1 MTTGCCKLL
10 ICRLRRVT
18 IGADRDP
25 TPHPK
30 KLANL
35 YRWKML
41 RGHDLVPIRN
51 VCELII
57 SRILAAAR

>member
-1 MTTGCCKLL
+1 
-10 ICRLRRVT
+10 
-18 IGADRDP
+18 
-25 TPHPK
+25 
-30 KLANL
+30 
-35 YRWKML
+35 ML